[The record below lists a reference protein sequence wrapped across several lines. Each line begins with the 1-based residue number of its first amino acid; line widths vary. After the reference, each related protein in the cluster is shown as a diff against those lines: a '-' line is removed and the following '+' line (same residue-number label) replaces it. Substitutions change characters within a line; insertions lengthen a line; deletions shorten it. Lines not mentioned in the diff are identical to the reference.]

1 MPQINLSG
9 GDGITGQTGEEFR
22 EALNTMLTELYAM
35 LHTRKHAL
43 NDEDDH
49 QQMGAED
56 YRKLVA
62 ISGLN
67 GKPILRFLDDSDIPN
82 TIARVSALLAHTSNY
97 NNPHNVTAEQLG
109 LGTVAEPINYLA
121 GTGLSREDIDE
132 FNKVFNLEP
141 STLPAITSMANS
153 DVFVVGFGA
162 GADPK
167 KITLANVKT
176 LMGVNAFHRGQVF
189 GVDDTYHGVEV
200 LATGPGIT
208 TAITGGNTVTL
219 TIPSG
224 IRLISVKMIIMGYST
239 VTFKMGTTDMVN
251 NSIDTRWLPIFQAW
265 NLATSNQLTGA
276 TLTVDPAN
284 FDTFTV
290 NGLNNTGVKN
300 LIRLSF

>member
-1 MPQINLSG
+1 MPQINLPG

-43 NDEDDH
+43 NSEDDH

-62 ISGLN
+62 VSGFN

-82 TIARVSALLAHTSNY
+82 TIARLSALTAHITNY

-109 LGTVAEPINYLA
+109 IGAMTDPVEYLA
-121 GTGLSREDIDE
+121 GTGLSREDIGE
-132 FNKVFNLEP
+132 FTKAFHLEP
-141 STLPAITSMANS
+141 SNLPDIITMANS

-167 KITLANVKT
+167 KITLEKVKT
-176 LMGVNAFHRGQVF
+176 LMGVNSFHRGQVF

-224 IRLISVKMIIMGYST
+224 IRLISVKMIIQGYST
-239 VTFKMGTTDMVN
+239 ITFKMGTTDMVN
-251 NSIDTRWLPIFQAW
+251 TSIDTRWLPIFQAW
-265 NLATSNQLTGA
+265 NLSTNNQLTGA

-300 LIRLSF
+300 LVRLSF